1 MNSQVLELAV
11 GELDK
16 PPELI
21 IVYDR
26 AKVCRAVVFVAGD
39 TTESHK

>member
-1 MNSQVLELAV
+1 MHAQGLELAV
-11 GELDK
+11 WELDK

-21 IVYDR
+21 IVYDC
-26 AKVCRAVVFVAGD
+26 AKVRRAVVFVAGD